1 MNNNLVYD
9 VHQTPPFWKNL
20 AFALQQV
27 MAIITATMLVP
38 ILADA
43 TGVYLSQSAALIG
56 AGVGTIIYLLCT
68 KFKSPVFL
76 GSSFAF
82 ILPLTTAINYGYFG
96 ILLGSIFAGLV
107 YVLLAVVI
115 KVVGSNWVNK
125 LMPPVVIGPVVAL
138 IGFDL
143 AKSAVENLVAGA
155 GMTFNWVAL
164 LVGLITFFVTVL
176 ISVKGH
182 KSIKLFPFILAILIG
197 YVLAV
202 LLTLIGNATNV
213 QILQLVDF
221 SVFEKVADFSNWLP
235 HLNIVGVFTEGTAHI
250 GSFADVLTI
259 FVAFAPIAVVSFA
272 EHIADHKN
280 ISSVIGRDLL
290 VDPGL
295 HRSLLG
301 DGFGTIVGAVFG
313 GCPNTTYGES
323 IGCVALSR
331 NASTKTILTAAI
343 ICVVLAFFY
352 PLVAFIESIP
362 VCVIGGVCIAFY
374 GFISVSG
381 LRMMQGV
388 DFSNTR
394 NLFIA
399 SSILI
404 CGIGGLEIT
413 IGPVVISPLA
423 CALVVGIITNLLL
436 MPWKKK
442 NQFVKNPE
450 LLDSEK
456 TIPEDEKTDLDNKK
470 SED

>member
-1 MNNNLVYD
+1 MSNNLVYD
-9 VHQTPPFWKNL
+9 VNQTPPFWKNL
-20 AFALQQV
+20 AFAFQQV

-38 ILADA
+38 LLADA

-56 AGVGTIIYLLCT
+56 AGIGTIIYLLFT

-82 ILPLTTAINYGYFG
+82 IMPLATAVNYGYFG
-96 ILLGSIFAGLV
+96 ILLGSMFSGLV
-107 YVLLAVVI
+107 YVILAVI
-115 KVVGSNWVNK
+115 IRFVGANWVNK
-125 LMPPVVIGPVVAL
+125 LMPPIVIGPVVAL

-143 AKSAVENLVAGA
+143 ATSAMENLVAGA
-155 GMTFNWVAL
+155 GVGFNWVAL
-164 LVGLITFFVTVL
+164 LVGLFTFFVTII

-182 KSIKLFPFILAILIG
+182 RSIKLFPFILAILSG

-202 LLTLIGNATNV
+202 FLTIIGNVANV
-213 QILQLVDF
+213 QILKLVDF

-235 HLNIVGVFTEGTAHI
+235 NLNLVGVFTEGTAKI
-250 GSFADVLTI
+250 SSFADVLTI
-259 FVAFAPIAVVSFA
+259 FIAFVPIAVVSFA

-301 DGFGTIVGAVFG
+301 DGFGTIVGAIFG

-323 IGCVALSR
+323 IGCVALSK

-343 ICVVLAFFY
+343 LCVVFAFFY
-352 PLVAFIESIP
+352 PLVVLISSIP
-362 VCVIGGVCIAFY
+362 VCIIGGVCIALY

-388 DFSNTR
+388 DLHNTH
-394 NLFIA
+394 NLFVA

-404 CGIGGLEIT
+404 CGIGGLELV

-423 CALVVGIITNLLL
+423 CSLVIGIVTNLLL

-442 NQFVKNPE
+442 DTFVKKPE
-450 LLDSEK
+450 LMEGK
-456 TIPEDEKTDLDNKK
+456 QTISDEEQADLDNKK
-470 SED
+470 SEN

>member
-56 AGVGTIIYLLCT
+56 AGVGTIIYLLFT

-82 ILPLTTAINYGYFG
+82 IMPLTTAVNYGYFG
-96 ILLGSIFAGLV
+96 ILLGSLFAGLV
-107 YVLLAVVI
+107 YVLLAVII
-115 KVVGSNWVNK
+115 KFAGASWVNK
-125 LMPPVVIGPVVAL
+125 IMPPVVIGPVVAL

-143 AKSAVENLVAGA
+143 ATSAIENLVAGA
-155 GMTFNWVAL
+155 GAGFNWVAL
-164 LVGLITFFVTVL
+164 LVGIVTFLITVL

-182 KSIKLFPFILAILIG
+182 KSIRLFPFILAILFG
-197 YVLAV
+197 YALAAV
-202 LLTLIGNATNV
+202 LTVIGELTQV
-213 QILQLVDF
+213 EMLQLIDF
-221 SVFEKVADFSNWLP
+221 SMFEKIGDFSNWLP
-235 HLNIVGVFTEGTAHI
+235 NLNIVGVFTEGASKMT
-250 GSFADVLTI
+250 SFADVLTI
-259 FVAFAPIAVVSFA
+259 FVAFVPIAVVSFA

-280 ISSVIGRDLL
+280 ISSVVGRDLL

-301 DGFGTIVGAVFG
+301 DGFGTIVGALFG

-331 NASTKTILTAAI
+331 NASTKTILTSSI
-343 ICVVLAFFY
+343 LCVVLAFFY
-352 PLVAFIESIP
+352 PLVAFVSSIP
-362 VCVIGGVCIAFY
+362 VCVIGGVCIALY

-388 DFSNTR
+388 DFTNTR
-394 NLFIA
+394 NLFVA

-404 CGIGGLEIT
+404 TGIGGLELT

-423 CALVVGIITNLLL
+423 CALVLGIITNLLL
-436 MPWKKK
+436 MPWTKK
-442 NQFVKNPE
+442 NNYVQKPE
-450 LLDSEK
+450 LMESEK
-456 TIPEDEKTDLDNKK
+456 TIPEEEKQQEDNEK
-470 SED
+470 SEE